1 MNPRQTMFVNRIEAL
16 KQFVERTN
24 NVLKQNILIDD
35 FDLSPLNS
43 NDTIPNC
50 PRQFDPTDR
59 YRSKNYNL

>member
-43 NDTIPNC
+43 NDTIPPN
-50 PRQFDPTDR
+50 
-59 YRSKNYNL
+59 RSKTV